1 MAVSEF
7 GRVGGET
14 VHEIT
19 LTSPGGATASI
30 VTLGAALRALAVP
43 LADGTRREVVLGYD
57 TADAYADNAGHLGA
71 MVGRV
76 ANRIAGGRFRL
87 DGRDFQLP
95 IDDAGCNTLHGG
107 WGGFTR
113 RNWTVVAASEAA
125 VELALVSE
133 DGEHGFP
140 GRLEVRC
147 RYALTEAATL
157 EVSAT
162 ATCDA
167 ATPVNLTNH
176 AYFTLNEAGDC
187 RAHRLRIA
195 ADFYT
200 PVDAVLIPT
209 GEIAP
214 VAGTAFDFRVVR
226 PIGVDHDIA
235 FVLGGAPGEMVVAA
249 EVTAPDGRLRLE
261 VETDQPTLQVYT
273 AQHLGPHP
281 AAASGLAHGRNAGF
295 CLEAQGFVDAPNKR
309 HFPSVTLRP
318 GAVYRH
324 RTHFRFL
331 AG

>member
-1 MAVSEF
+1 MAVGEF

-19 LTSPGGATASI
+19 LRSPGGATASI

-43 LADGTRREVVLGYD
+43 LGGGGMRQVVLGFD
-57 TADAYADNAGHLGA
+57 TAEAYADNPGHLGA
-71 MVGRV
+71 MIGRV

-87 DGRDFQLP
+87 DGRTHDLP
-95 IDDAGCNTLHGG
+95 INEAGNTLHGG
-107 WGGFTR
+107 PGGFTR
-113 RNWTVVAASEAA
+113 RNWSIVAASETA
-125 VELALVSE
+125 VELSLISE
-133 DGEHGFP
+133 DGDQGFP

-147 RYALTEAATL
+147 RYALSDVATL
-157 EVSAT
+157 AITAT
-162 ATCDA
+162 ATTDA
-167 ATPVNLTNH
+167 PTPVNLTNH
-176 AYFTLNEAGDC
+176 AYFTMNGAGDC
-187 RAHRLRIA
+187 RAHVLRIPS
-195 ADFYT
+195 DFYT

-214 VAGTAFDFRVVR
+214 VAGSAYDFRVAR

-235 FVLGGAPGEMVVAA
+235 FVVAGAPGEMAFAA
-249 EVTAPDGRLRLE
+249 EVTAPDGRMRLE
-261 VETDQPTLQVYT
+261 VATDQPSLQFYT

-295 CLEAQGFVDAPNKR
+295 CLEAQGFVDAPNER

-324 RTHFRFL
+324 ATTYRFVAL
-331 AG
+331 